1 LQRCFLRKSTSP
13 NTHWWYHGKSER
25 QCLKF
30 DQTSKVFEVSVREL
44 AERDGFQRI
53 GFERGEGW
61 HRLGLGAEL
70 HARVLQTRCQARAG
84 YRREVHLQDRW
95 QVEDWT
101 ALITGRLDGCV
112 QNDDG
117 SWLVEEFKSSYLPG
131 SGSVME
137 SHQRQLQIYCLM
149 WRRMG
154 NSPVTGSLV
163 YVDLATSEEFSV
175 AVPCHE
181 EALERELQSRLRELL
196 AIWRAEVKIREQ
208 KAAAAAIM
216 PFPHAS
222 PRPGQQQ
229 MIDAVGQSLHSGGH
243 LMVEAPTGS
252 GKTAASLYPALQR
265 GLAAGQQVVFL
276 TSKTL
281 QQKMAV
287 SIFRAMNPTARF
299 ARHKSAPRKKC
310 APTTASSVTKIFALT
325 PGIIRRKWKNR
336 PPGPPARKPFPFRSR
351 RRFRRRQAGKSLPV
365 RGAIGAGPA
374 RGCHWRTT
382 ITSSIPARH

>member
-154 NSPVTGSLV
+154 NSPVAGSLV

-181 EALERELQSRLRELL
+181 EPWSGNCNRGCANCWPFGGRKS
-196 AIWRAEVKIREQ
+196 KIREQ
-208 KAAAAAIM
+208 KAAAAAPC
-216 PFPHAS
+216 PFP
-222 PRPGQQQ
+222 
-229 MIDAVGQSLHSGGH
+229 
-243 LMVEAPTGS
+243 T
-252 GKTAASLYPALQR
+252 
-265 GLAAGQQVVFL
+265 
-276 TSKTL
+276 
-281 QQKMAV
+281 
-287 SIFRAMNPTARF
+287 
-299 ARHKSAPRKKC
+299 
-310 APTTASSVTKIFALT
+310 
-325 PGIIRRKWKNR
+325 
-336 PPGPPARKPFPFRSR
+336 
-351 RRFRRRQAGKSLPV
+351 
-365 RGAIGAGPA
+365 PA
-374 RGCHWRTT
+374 RGRVNNK
-382 ITSSIPARH
+382 